1 MAIGVYRNIATPRPI
16 SRLRA
21 RGIKYQWG
29 PTDSRFGD
37 RSSPLDARAIN
48 RVNPAVNPR
57 KARINLRS
65 STWS

>member
-1 MAIGVYRNIATPRPI
+1 MGHGPILVRKKKRYFSALKLRTFEITIGEYRNIATPRPI

-37 RSSPLDARAIN
+37 KS
-48 RVNPAVNPR
+48 
-57 KARINLRS
+57 
-65 STWS
+65 